1 MVLGEASRVAEARR
15 TLNLLGGTLDPH
27 AAWLLQR
34 GIKTLGLRMQAMCRG
49 ATHLA
54 RVLDEHPDVR
64 RVLHPSLPQHPSYE
78 RASEWF
84 DLPGFMLA
92 FEVDGDA
99 RAAERVLEALEL
111 PLVAPSLGG
120 VETLVTRPA
129 VSSHASLSARER
141 ASQGI
146 DDGLIRVS
154 VGIEDPDDLAA
165 DFVQALS
172 RWHDSR

>member
-1 MVLGEASRVAEARR
+1 
-15 TLNLLGGTLDPH
+15 
-27 AAWLLQR
+27 
-34 GIKTLGLRMQAMCRG
+34 
-49 ATHLA
+49 
-54 RVLDEHPDVR
+54 
-64 RVLHPSLPQHPSYE
+64 
-78 RASEWF
+78 
-84 DLPGFMLA
+84 MLA

-129 VSSHASLSARER
+129 VSSHASLSAQER